1 MTFCYRPIQTH
12 GVAHEAWSRRR
23 IAELK
28 NRFYQAA
35 AGKNKEIS
43 VMKIQKTTRITIEE
57 ENVRIVS
64 VGRGRIASGLCE
76 ACGTTRTVLSREM
89 ASTVLQVSCLEIDR
103 LIESG
108 RIHIVEIRDG
118 SELICGHSL
127 SGIDADPD
135 RSQGNKTRS
144 KQ

>member
-1 MTFCYRPIQTH
+1 
-12 GVAHEAWSRRR
+12 
-23 IAELK
+23 
-28 NRFYQAA
+28 
-35 AGKNKEIS
+35 
-43 VMKIQKTTRITIEE
+43 MKIQKTTKTTRITIEE

-76 ACGTTRTVLSREM
+76 LCGTTRAVVSREM
-89 ASTVLQVSCLEIDR
+89 ASTVLQVSDSEIGR

-108 RIHIVEIRDG
+108 RIHMVEIRDG

-127 SGIDADPD
+127 SGIDPDPD

-144 KQ
+144 RQ